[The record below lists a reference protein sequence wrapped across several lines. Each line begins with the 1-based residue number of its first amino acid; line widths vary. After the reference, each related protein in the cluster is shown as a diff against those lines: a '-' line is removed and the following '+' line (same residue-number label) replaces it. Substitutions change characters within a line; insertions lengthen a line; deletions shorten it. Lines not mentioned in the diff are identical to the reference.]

1 MRPFKCSRFWSR
13 PGRQV
18 SLFKRRLRL
27 PEQRLKWMVLFFL
40 IGVAVPLYVLF
51 DRVYSQLR
59 QEALYQY
66 RLQAEYAVGLVDD
79 DITRLMTREAKRPF
93 TDYGFFRVEEQ
104 RLLQT
109 KDLALSPLSEFPVSS
124 QVPGLI
130 GYFQISP
137 EGVLSS
143 PVLPDITQAQFE
155 AYHIRF
161 SEAEY
166 ASRLALKNRLEDVL
180 KTDPLPIRPTPTK
193 REDDRVPSE
202 RQPSAVTAARPS
214 QAPSSRI
221 AKSVGQTREETDLE
235 SAAPV
240 AQSGGHF
247 RSTFRGT
254 KLAELNIDKRLYD
267 QQQSRLPSGDHLN
280 NASAGKRSTSDLK
293 RQRKER
299 IDIPANQSIEAYREF
314 RKSKPSPENQ
324 LNDQSIP
331 SAQPPILSFE
341 GEIDPFQLYIL
352 QDLTLAF
359 VRKAW
364 KAKQR
369 YIQGFL
375 VDGRTFIQ
383 EVMQPRFHNSS
394 IGPLSHWV
402 VSYHDEVL
410 AQLDPARHRSY
421 WQRDATASQPA
432 SGQANAL
439 IYKTNLSTPF
449 HDVTVHVTVPSLPL
463 GPGAAVVHTL
473 AILIPAILL
482 AGAFGLYRLAS
493 QQIKLAAAQHNFVSA
508 VSHELK
514 TPLTSIR
521 MYGEMLRAGWV
532 QDDGKRQT
540 YYDFIFFE
548 SERLSRLVAN
558 VLQLSRLTNQAT
570 PLDLQPFSPA
580 TLLDAVQANVRA
592 QVEAAGFTLEVH
604 NRLSP
609 EQKAAVQ
616 VEVEEDAFTRIMI
629 NLVDNALKFSARAAH
644 KVVCLNLEM
653 GGDPRPL
660 VTFSVRDYGPGID
673 RQHWKKIFRRFYR
686 VGSELTRSTPGTG
699 IGLALVKELANAM
712 HADVDVCNH
721 QPGAEFRLTFR
732 PIQP

>member
-1 MRPFKCSRFWSR
+1 MMPFKRPRFLAR
-13 PGRQV
+13 PRRQIV
-18 SLFKRRLRL
+18 LSERRLRWL
-27 PEQRLKWMVLFFL
+27 VLLFL
-40 IGVAVPLYVLF
+40 IGVAVPLYILF

-66 RLQAEYAVGLVDD
+66 RLQAEHAVGLVDD

-93 TDYGFFRVEEQ
+93 ADYGFFRVEEQ

-109 KDLALSPLSEFPVSS
+109 KELVLSPLSEFPVAS

-143 PVLPDITQAQFE
+143 PVLPDITKAQFE
-155 AYHIRF
+155 AYNIQF

-166 ASRLALKNRLEDVL
+166 ASRLALKNRLADGL
-180 KTDPLPIRPTPTK
+180 KTDPLPIRPTPGK
-193 REDDRVPSE
+193 REARRVQAEGRPA
-202 RQPSAVTAARPS
+202 AVTAEGPGR
-214 QAPSSRI
+214 APASPI
-221 AKSVGQTREETDLE
+221 AKAVEEAREEAGLE
-235 SAAPV
+235 SAAQAVP
-240 AQSGGHF
+240 SGGNF

-254 KLAELNIDKRLYD
+254 KLAELNIDQDLYD
-267 QQQSRLPSGDHLN
+267 QQQSRLPPGGQLAD
-280 NASAGKRSTSDLK
+280 ASAGKHSTAELK

-299 IDIPANQSIEAYREF
+299 IDVPENQSIEAYREF
-314 RKSKPSPENQ
+314 RKSKPSPENE
-324 LNDQSIP
+324 LNDQSAPP
-331 SAQPPILSFE
+331 SQPPILSFE

-352 QDLTLAF
+352 QDLTFAV

-375 VDGRTFIQ
+375 VDGRTFI
-383 EVMQPRFHNSS
+383 EKVMQPHLHNSH
-394 IGPLSHWV
+394 IGSPSRWV

-410 AQLDPARHRSY
+410 AQLNPAGYRSY
-421 WQRDATASQPA
+421 GQRDATASPSS

-473 AILIPAILL
+473 AILISAILL

-532 QDDGKRQT
+532 QDDDKRQT

-558 VLQLSRLTNQAT
+558 ILQLSWLTHQAT
-570 PLDLQPFSPA
+570 SLDLQSCSPA
-580 TLLDAVQANVRA
+580 ILLDAVQ
-592 QVEAAGFTLEVH
+592 
-604 NRLSP
+604 
-609 EQKAAVQ
+609 
-616 VEVEEDAFTRIMI
+616 VEVDEDAFTRIMI
-629 NLVDNALKFSARAAH
+629 NLVDNALKFSAQAAH

-653 GGDPRPL
+653 GGHPRPL
-660 VTFSVRDYGPGID
+660 VTFSVRDYGPGIESIGNSKGILAPGK
-673 RQHWKKIFRRFYR
+673 QLPKIPFGYPSSRCRR
-686 VGSELTRSTPGTG
+686 P
-699 IGLALVKELANAM
+699 LA
-712 HADVDVCNH
+712 
-721 QPGAEFRLTFR
+721 PGAGGCR
-732 PIQP
+732 PQCAAAARAAAHNQAE

>member
-1 MRPFKCSRFWSR
+1 MMPFKRPRFLACPR
-13 PGRQV
+13 RQIAL
-18 SLFKRRLRL
+18 SERRLRWL
-27 PEQRLKWMVLFFL
+27 VLLFL

-51 DRVYSQLR
+51 DRVHSQLR
-59 QEALYQY
+59 REALYQY
-66 RLQAEYAVGLVDD
+66 RLQAEQAVGLVDD

-93 TDYGFFRVEEQ
+93 ADYGFFRVEEQ
-104 RLLQT
+104 GLLQT
-109 KDLALSPLSEFPVSS
+109 KELALSPLSEFPVAS

-143 PVLPDITQAQFE
+143 PVLPDITKAQFE
-155 AYHIRF
+155 AYNIQF

-166 ASRLALKNRLEDVL
+166 ASRLALKNRLANVL
-180 KTDPLPIRPTPTK
+180 KTDQSPIRPTPGK
-193 REDDRVPSE
+193 REAHGVQADQRPA
-202 RQPSAVTAARPS
+202 AVTAEGPGR
-214 QAPSSRI
+214 APSSPI
-221 AKSVGQTREETDLE
+221 AKAVEEAREEAGLE
-235 SAAPV
+235 SV
-240 AQSGGHF
+240 AQAVQSGGNF

-254 KLAELNIDKRLYD
+254 KLAELNIDKDLYD
-267 QQQSRLPSGDHLN
+267 QQQSRLPPGGRPAD
-280 NASAGKRSTSDLK
+280 ASAGKHSTAELK

-299 IDIPANQSIEAYREF
+299 IDVPENQSIEAYREF
-314 RKSKPSPENQ
+314 RKSKPSPENE
-324 LNDQSIP
+324 LIDQSAP
-331 SAQPPILSFE
+331 PPQPLILSFE

-352 QDLTLAF
+352 QDLTLAV

-375 VDGRTFIQ
+375 VDGRTFI
-383 EVMQPRFHNSS
+383 ETVMQPRLHHSH
-394 IGPLSHWV
+394 IGSPSRGV

-410 AQLDPARHRSY
+410 AQLKPAGYRSY
-421 WQRDATASQPA
+421 WQRDATASPSS

-473 AILIPAILL
+473 AILISAILL

-521 MYGEMLRAGWV
+521 LYGEMLRAGWV
-532 QDDGKRQT
+532 QGDDKRQT
-540 YYDFIFFE
+540 YYDFIYFE

-558 VLQLSRLTNQAT
+558 ILQLSRLTNQT
-570 PLDLQPFSPA
+570 MSLDLQSYSPA
-580 TLLDAVQANVRA
+580 ALLDAVQANVQA
-592 QVEAAGFTLEVH
+592 QVEAAGFRLEVH

-609 EQKAAVQ
+609 EQNAAVQ
-616 VEVEEDAFTRIMI
+616 IEVEEDAFTRIMI
-629 NLVDNALKFSARAAH
+629 NLVDNALKFSAQAAH

-653 GGDPRPL
+653 GGHPRPL
-660 VTFSVRDYGPGID
+660 VTFSVRDYGPGIE
-673 RQHWKKIFRRFYR
+673 RQHRKKIFRRFYR

-699 IGLALVKELANAM
+699 IGLALVKELANTM

-721 QPGAEFRLTFR
+721 QPGAEFRLRFR
-732 PIQP
+732 PVQT

>member
-1 MRPFKCSRFWSR
+1 MPFKRPRFLAR
-13 PGRQV
+13 PRRQIAL
-18 SLFKRRLRL
+18 SERRLRWL
-27 PEQRLKWMVLFFL
+27 VLLFL

-59 QEALYQY
+59 REALYQY
-66 RLQAEYAVGLVDD
+66 RLQAEHAVGLVDD
-79 DITRLMTREAKRPF
+79 DIMGLMTREAKRPF
-93 TDYGFFRVEEQ
+93 ADYGFFRVEEQ

-109 KDLALSPLSEFPVSS
+109 KELALSPLSEFPVAS

-143 PVLPDITQAQFE
+143 PVLPDITKAQFE
-155 AYHIRF
+155 AYNIQF

-166 ASRLALKNRLEDVL
+166 ASRLALKNRLADVL
-180 KTDPLPIRPTPTK
+180 KTEQLPIRPTPGK
-193 REDDRVPSE
+193 REARGVQADKP
-202 RQPSAVTAARPS
+202 PAAVTAERS
-214 QAPSSRI
+214 GHSPSSPL
-221 AKSVGQTREETDLE
+221 AKAVEETREEAGSE
-235 SAAPV
+235 SV
-240 AQSGGHF
+240 AQAVQSGGNF

-254 KLAELNIDKRLYD
+254 KLAELNIDKGLYD
-267 QQQSRLPSGDHLN
+267 QQQSHLPSGGQRAD
-280 NASAGKRSTSDLK
+280 ASAGKHSTAELK
-293 RQRKER
+293 QQRKER
-299 IDIPANQSIEAYREF
+299 IDVPENQSIEAYREF
-314 RKSKPSPENQ
+314 RKSKPSPENE
-324 LNDQSIP
+324 LNDQSAP
-331 SAQPPILSFE
+331 PPQPPILSFE
-341 GEIDPFQLYIL
+341 GEIDPLQLYIL
-352 QDLTLAF
+352 QDLTFAV

-375 VDGRTFIQ
+375 VDGRTFI
-383 EVMQPRFHNSS
+383 EKVMQPRLHHSR
-394 IGPLSHWV
+394 IGSPSRWV

-410 AQLDPARHRSY
+410 AQLNPAGYRSY
-421 WQRDATASQPA
+421 GQRDATASPSS

-473 AILIPAILL
+473 AILISAILL

-532 QDDGKRQT
+532 QDEDKRQT

-558 VLQLSRLTNQAT
+558 ILQLSRLTHQT
-570 PLDLQPFSPA
+570 TSLDLQSCSPA
-580 TLLDAVQANVRA
+580 ILLDAVQANVQA
-592 QVEAAGFTLEVH
+592 QVEAAGFRLEVH

-609 EQKAAVQ
+609 EQHATVQ
-616 VEVEEDAFTRIMI
+616 VEVDEDAFTRIMI
-629 NLVDNALKFSARAAH
+629 NLVDNALKFSAQAAH

-653 GGDPRPL
+653 GGHPRPL
-660 VTFSVRDYGPGID
+660 VTFSVRDYGPGIEW
-673 RQHWKKIFRRFYR
+673 QHRKKIFRRFYR

-699 IGLALVKELANAM
+699 IGLALVKELANTM
-712 HADVDVCNH
+712 HADVDICNH
-721 QPGAEFRLTFR
+721 QPGAEFRLMFR
-732 PIQP
+732 PGV